1 MGLPVG
7 LVYDGAGHVV
17 LDPDAG
23 VQQALRHLFAVFAR
37 TGSARAVV
45 AAFAAEK
52 LPFPVRISTG
62 PRKGELAWMP
72 LTHWRVLRT
81 LHNPRY
87 AGAFVYGRRRGITS
101 ANGKNSLQPL
111 PRDQWTALIPGAHPG
126 YITWETYE
134 ANQQILAGNAAARG
148 ADRAAGPAREGTAL
162 LQGLAICGRCGRR
175 MTIRYHARGG
185 TEVPDY
191 QCMREAIDNA
201 GPRCQAIPG
210 APVDAAIG
218 QLLLEAL
225 TPLTLE
231 VALTV
236 QAEIEARAAEADAMR
251 ASHVERA
258 RHRADLA
265 RRRYLAVD
273 PGNRLVATTLEADWN
288 AALRALQAA
297 QDDYDNATA
306 ATAALTEDDKARIRA
321 LAADFPA
328 LWTNPATPQRER
340 KRMAR
345 LLIDDVTITKTDR
358 IHLDVRFRGGQ
369 TTSLDVPIPPPVL
382 AAPPDPPRDPR
393 RARPAPRRPH
403 RRPGRRR
410 AQRRRAPLRRRQAL
424 HRPHRARATP
434 QPPPAQPRRP
444 APRPRP
450 AHPRPRPP
458 AVSACTPPP
467 SRPGA
472 APGYSPPTRPTTRT
486 SRCSTRPTPPT
497 PGWPN
502 ARAASSP
509 GEFTPQQ
516 HQEVQYETHFLSSA
530 DPGRPIDWRDGQPR
544 AGGAEQPP
552 RCTAWVQGI
561 VATPSME
568 VLFVTMRERQRQV
581 QLYRGQ
587 MPSPGRPTVA
597 WREDRVRFW
606 AAIRRGASS
615 EDAGCEAGV
624 SPAVGTRWFR
634 QAGGVAANL
643 PPAVSGRYLSFAER
657 EDIAIWHAQKAGVRE
672 IARRLGRAPS
682 TISRELRRNA
692 STRTWRLDY
701 RASTAQWHAERRARR
716 PKVVEAGR

>member
-1 MGLPVG
+1 VSAEALKVTASHLARNAYLYIRQSTLKQVLHNTESAIRQYDLRGKAIALGWDASQITVIDIDQGQSGASAADREGFQQLVAEVSLGRAGIVLGLECSRLARNSADWHQLLELCGMTGTLICDEDGLYDPRNFNDRLLLGLKGALSEAELHFIRARLRGGQLSAARRGQLRMGLPVG

-17 LDPDAG
+17 PDPDAG

-72 LTHWRVLRT
+72 LTHWRVVRT
-81 LHNPRY
+81 QHNPRY

-134 ANQQILAGNAAARG
+134 ANQKTLAGNAAARG

-175 MTIRYHARGG
+175 MTVAYHTRGG
-185 TEVPDY
+185 TQIPDY

-201 GPRCQAIPG
+201 GPRCQAING
-210 APVDAAIG
+210 AAADAAIG

-251 ASHVERA
+251 RSHVERA

-273 PGNRLVATTLEADWN
+273 PGNRLVAGTLEADWN
-288 AALRALQAA
+288 QALRALQAA

-306 ATAALTEDDKARIRA
+306 GTAALTEGDKARIRA

-345 LLIDDVTITKTDR
+345 LLIDDVTMTKTDR
-358 IHLDVRFRGGQ
+358 IHLDIRFRGGQ
-369 TTSLDVPIPPPVL
+369 TTSLEVPIPAPAWQLRQTKPEALALLDRLLDDHTDGETAAALNAAGHHSGEGKPFTSRIVL
-382 AAPPDPPRDPR
+382 DLRQAHHLPSHADRLRARGLLTMTETAARLGVHISTIKAWRRAGLLTARKANDRNVPLFDPPDPADPR
-393 RARPAPRRPH
+393 LAKRQGSKLASRAH
-403 RRPGRRR
+403 T
-410 AQRRRAPLRRRQAL
+410 
-424 HRPHRARATP
+424 AT
-434 QPPPAQPRRP
+434 
-444 APRPRP
+444 
-450 AHPRPRPP
+450 
-458 AVSACTPPP
+458 
-467 SRPGA
+467 
-472 APGYSPPTRPTTRT
+472 
-486 SRCSTRPTPPT
+486 T
-497 PGWPN
+497 PG
-502 ARAASSP
+502 
-509 GEFTPQQ
+509 
-516 HQEVQYETHFLSSA
+516 
-530 DPGRPIDWRDGQPR
+530 
-544 AGGAEQPP
+544 GA
-552 RCTAWVQGI
+552 V
-561 VATPSME
+561 
-568 VLFVTMRERQRQV
+568 
-581 QLYRGQ
+581 
-587 MPSPGRPTVA
+587 
-597 WREDRVRFW
+597 
-606 AAIRRGASS
+606 
-615 EDAGCEAGV
+615 
-624 SPAVGTRWFR
+624 
-634 QAGGVAANL
+634 
-643 PPAVSGRYLSFAER
+643 
-657 EDIAIWHAQKAGVRE
+657 
-672 IARRLGRAPS
+672 
-682 TISRELRRNA
+682 
-692 STRTWRLDY
+692 
-701 RASTAQWHAERRARR
+701 
-716 PKVVEAGR
+716 